1 VEGNKRRNIGQQVM
15 RIGIEAQR
23 IFRSKPHG
31 MDVFAINLI
40 NNLLDDSRISSVV
53 VFVNSEE
60 YKEDV
65 LRIHKKLEVVCFK
78 ASYGLWEQ
86 WLLPRRLGAYDLDV
100 FHFTSNT
107 RSLWF
112 PLPAITTLHDT
123 IFLEKHPLF
132 AKGFSSYQR
141 FGNMYRR
148 IIVRRMF
155 KKNFPLVTVSESE
168 VIRIKSDYKVNHVAM
183 VYNGVASF
191 FKPESQASIDSFL
204 RDNDI
209 HRPYVLF
216 LGNTDPKKNTTRIFK
231 AFARIA
237 KEQPHLQFVVL
248 DLPLDKIPSLSQKEK
263 EVLSPQLKALGY
275 IPQRSLP
282 LLYGGAEAFVY
293 CSLRESFGIPLI
305 EAMKCKVPVLS
316 STIPALEEVSS
327 GAALLVDPN
336 SVTKIKE
343 GLSTLLLDANLR
355 KELVEKGELVSSKFS
370 WKESAA
376 KYIEE
381 YQKLC

>member
-1 VEGNKRRNIGQQVM
+1 
-15 RIGIEAQR
+15 
-23 IFRSKPHG
+23 
-31 MDVFAINLI
+31 
-40 NNLLDDSRISSVV
+40 
-53 VFVNSEE
+53 
-60 YKEDV
+60 
-65 LRIHKKLEVVCFK
+65 
-78 ASYGLWEQ
+78 
-86 WLLPRRLGAYDLDV
+86 
-100 FHFTSNT
+100 
-107 RSLWF
+107 
-112 PLPAITTLHDT
+112 
-123 IFLEKHPLF
+123 
-132 AKGFSSYQR
+132 
-141 FGNMYRR
+141 
-148 IIVRRMF
+148 
-155 KKNFPLVTVSESE
+155 
-168 VIRIKSDYKVNHVAM
+168 M